1 MPSTPAPHPAGRS
14 AAPQPAAPPP
24 KILVVDD
31 EPEVRAAVEDGLSV
45 EGYAVRGA
53 SDGLA
58 ALSEVATWQPDAI
71 VLDVMMPVLDG
82 LAVCRRLRALD
93 DRTPILVLTALDSVS
108 ERVDGLDA
116 GADDYLVKPFA
127 LDELVARVRALLRRA
142 SAAAADDTSL
152 SFADLVVDPVTR
164 TGHRGG
170 RPLEFSRTEWALLE
184 LLLLHPG
191 QVMPR
196 ELILERVWGRDFGP
210 DSNSLAVYVGYLR
223 RKLEADGEPRLVHT
237 VHGVGYRLDEPDQP
251 GGETGTERNGRT
263 RRPRRGGRTGRA

>member
-1 MPSTPAPHPAGRS
+1 MPSTPCEPPAPPAS
-14 AAPQPAAPPP
+14 APTPAPAPAPAPRGADRTGAAPPAR
-24 KILVVDD
+24 ILVVDD
-31 EPEVRAAVEDGLSV
+31 EPEVRAAVQDGLSV

-53 SDGLA
+53 ADGLA
-58 ALSEVATWQPDAI
+58 ALSEVAAWQPDAL

-93 DRTPILVLTALDSVS
+93 DRTPILVLTALNSVS

-142 SAAAADDTSL
+142 ATSAAEDTSL
-152 SFADLVVDPVTR
+152 AFADLVVDPVTR

-196 ELILERVWGRDFGP
+196 EVIQERVWGRDFGP

-237 VHGVGYRLDEPDQP
+237 VHGVGYRLD
-251 GGETGTERNGRT
+251 
-263 RRPRRGGRTGRA
+263 RADGA

>member
-1 MPSTPAPHPAGRS
+1 MSMPPTPGNTPAA
-14 AAPQPAAPPP
+14 

-31 EPEVRAAVEDGLSV
+31 EPEVRAAVEDGLAV

-53 SDGLA
+53 ADGLA
-58 ALSEVATWQPDAI
+58 ALSEVAAWQPDAL

-142 SAAAADDTSL
+142 SAPSVEDTQLL
-152 SFADLVVDPVTR
+152 SFGDLVVDPVTR
-164 TGHRGG
+164 TGHRAG

-191 QVMPR
+191 QVLPR
-196 ELILERVWGRDFGP
+196 EVILERVWGRDFGP
-210 DSNSLAVYVGYLR
+210 DSNSLAVYIGYLR
-223 RKLEADGEPRLVHT
+223 RKLEAGGEPRLVHT
-237 VHGVGYRLDEPDQP
+237 VHGIGYRLDHAE
-251 GGETGTERNGRT
+251 G
-263 RRPRRGGRTGRA
+263 A